1 MFALSTSLRG
11 AAAGLLSALFIAGPA
26 LGQDMRFFRI
36 GTGGV
41 GGTYY
46 PIGGIIA
53 SAISNPPGSRPCEM
67 GGSCGV
73 PGLVAITQ
81 TSDGSVANLKQIV
94 SGGFESGFVQSDI
107 AYWAYTGTGTFA
119 GKKAETSIRAIANLY
134 PESMHVVV
142 RADSRIESVADL
154 KGRTVSLDE
163 PGSGTL
169 VDARLLLK
177 AYGLRE
183 KSDLKP
189 RYLQSD
195 AAAARLIDGTLDA
208 FITVA
213 GYPSAAVR
221 YAIDSKKARILPL
234 SGKEIDGLLKRQTY
248 FTRSAIPPG
257 VYRNPEAI
265 PTISVNAIWVV
276 SARTDPELVYQIT
289 RVLWNAKSR
298 KLLDEGHEKGKYI
311 RLETAIQ
318 GLGIP
323 LHEGAERY
331 YREVGLIK

>member
-1 MFALSTSLRG
+1 MAVML
-11 AAAGLLSALFIAGPA
+11 AGGPA
-26 LGQDMRFFRI
+26 LAQEMRFFRI

-53 SAISNPPGSRPCEM
+53 SAISNPPGSRPCEL

-119 GKKAETSIRAIANLY
+119 GKKPETSIRAIANLY
-134 PESMHVVV
+134 QESLHVVV
-142 RADSRIESVADL
+142 RTDAKIDSIADL

-177 AYGLRE
+177 AFGLRE
-183 KSDLKP
+183 KQDIQA

-195 AAAARLIDGTLDA
+195 FAAARLIEGKLDA

-221 YAIDSKKARILPL
+221 YAVDSERAQILPL
-234 SGKEIDGLLKRQTY
+234 SGKAIDGLLAQQKF
-248 FTRSAIPPG
+248 FTRGVIPAG
-257 VYRNPEAI
+257 IYGNPEPI

-289 RVLWNAKSR
+289 RVLWNEKSR
-298 KLLDEGHEKGKYI
+298 KLLDQGHDKGKYI
-311 RLETAIQ
+311 RLETAVE

-323 LHEGAERY
+323 LHPGAERY
-331 YREVGLIK
+331 YREVGIIK